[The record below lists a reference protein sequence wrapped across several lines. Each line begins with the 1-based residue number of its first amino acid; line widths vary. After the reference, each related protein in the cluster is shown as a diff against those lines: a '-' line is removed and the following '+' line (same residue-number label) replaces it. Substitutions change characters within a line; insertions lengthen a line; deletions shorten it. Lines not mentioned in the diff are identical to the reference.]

1 MAGSARPDDALSG
14 RPSVTAFVLNV
25 PSRDIDVASDRLWQL
40 GVRAVEER
48 RVDSRRA
55 GVSGAGSIDT
65 ADRVELWTFLGTDP
79 IPMSIE
85 RLRVEDDWTWRSEYV
100 DATAAETW
108 RAFAAPMIVADR
120 VVVVP
125 AWQEPPAVASN
136 LVPIFIEPGGAFGFG
151 DHATTSLSLRAVVAS
166 LLAHGDAGSRAP
178 SVLDVGCGTGL
189 LAIAASL
196 LGARPVRAIDVSM
209 AAVES
214 TRDNSRRNG
223 VDGDVMVD
231 DSRCED
237 LDGTYDVVVAN
248 ILAPALVSL
257 APTLARL
264 TAQHGRLIVSGIL
277 AERHDHVLD
286 ALSPMVVE
294 EVAEDAAWVA
304 VTLRHPKVS
313 A

>member
-1 MAGSARPDDALSG
+1 M
-14 RPSVTAFVLNV
+14 TAFILNV
-25 PSRDIDVASDRLWQL
+25 PSQDVEVASDRLWQL

-48 RVDSRRA
+48 RVDDRSGA
-55 GVSGAGSIDT
+55 VSGAGSIDPG
-65 ADRVELWTFLGTDP
+65 DRVELWTSLGADP
-79 IPMSIE
+79 IPTSIE
-85 RLRVEDDWTWRSEYV
+85 QLGLKDDWTWRTEYV
-100 DATAAETW
+100 DAISAETW
-108 RAFAAPMIVADR
+108 RASAAPMIVADR

-136 LVPIFIEPGGAFGFG
+136 LVPIFIEPAGAFGFG
-151 DHATTSLSLRAVVAS
+151 DHPTTSLSLGAVVAA
-166 LLAHGDAGSRAP
+166 LLAHNGAESRPP

-223 VDGDVMVD
+223 VDGDVLVD
-231 DSRCED
+231 DRRCED
-237 LDGTYDVVVAN
+237 LDGTYDIVVAN

-257 APTLARL
+257 APTLVRL
-264 TAQHGRLIVSGIL
+264 TAQRGRLIVSGIL
-277 AERHDHVLD
+277 AARHGHVLD

-294 EVAEDAAWVA
+294 EVTEDATWVA
-304 VTLRHPKVS
+304 LTLCHPTVS